1 MNKSFLLIGG
11 NEGDSL
17 GWLAKARGNIEN
29 AAGRILLLSA
39 IYQTSAWGKT
49 DQADFLNQAMQI
61 ETPLDAPDLME
72 ALLGIEKKMGR
83 QRGEKYGSRIIDID
97 ILFFNDAVI
106 SLPHLVVPHP
116 EVQNRRFA
124 LAPLAEIAPDLI
136 HPVIRRSIRVLLAEC
151 PDHGDVKKIPFI
163 I

>member
-17 GWLAKARGNIEN
+17 AWLAKARGNIEN
-29 AAGRILLLSA
+29 TAGRILRLSA
-39 IYQTSAWGKT
+39 IYQTAAWGKT
-49 DQADFLNQAMQI
+49 DQPDFLNQALQI
-61 ETPLDAPDLME
+61 ETPLAAPDLMK

-83 QRGEKYGSRIIDID
+83 HRGEKYGSRIIDID

-106 SLPHLVVPHP
+106 SLPELSVPHP

-124 LAPLAEIAPDLI
+124 LAPMAEIAPDLI
-136 HPVIRRSIRVLLAEC
+136 HPVIRRSIRVLLEEC
-151 PDHGDVKKIPFI
+151 PDHGDVKKIPLI